1 MKAPILL
8 PLVLGI
14 SASAIGDELLISQYV
29 EGSSSN
35 KAIEIYN
42 PTDSAV
48 SLTGYTLSIYFNGKT
63 AAGANIELSGSIA
76 AQSTQVIASSSAG
89 DTLKALADV
98 LTSQSMFNGDDAIV
112 LTDSS
117 GWCGGGRRRLRFK
130 FFVFLC
136 SISFRHGFSFLLCCQ
151 HF

>member
-98 LTSQSMFNGDDAIV
+98 LTSQSMF
-112 LTDSS
+112 
-117 GWCGGGRRRLRFK
+117 C
-130 FFVFLC
+130 
-136 SISFRHGFSFLLCCQ
+136 LLYTSPSPRD
-151 HF
+151 